1 MLNIIDAGRH
11 LCFFLTLKMF
21 PTYLAL
27 LISPLS
33 FEFTAEITRST
44 TLSTCLDLQLC
55 FQGCVD
61 LRVKHIW
68 TTVCPRDRLY
78 VGGAKAN
85 KYTPH
90 IFWILPVHLY
100 RARQTLIIF
109 LYPNVS
115 TFYLFLFPIVCFLIY
130 SSHPQYSCLQKES
143 DKSFVCCKEQKS
155 L

>member
-1 MLNIIDAGRH
+1 MLVDIFVSSWLWRCFQPIWHYSFH
-11 LCFFLTLKMF
+11 LSLLNLLLK
-21 PTYLAL
+21 
-27 LISPLS
+27 SPGPLP
-33 FEFTAEITRST
+33 
-44 TLSTCLDLQLC
+44 LSTCLDLQLC

-130 SSHPQYSCLQKES
+130 SSHSQYSCLQKES